1 MVEARQEAAAVRV
14 EELEAELERV
24 RAALAEAEEVLRHR
38 VIGLEQCREVLAG
51 EDAPTVAA
59 VSQKKPVGPRRAVR
73 RGRNRGVV
81 GGLPGVDGRCSGSG
95 RRGVGCP
102 AGGGGA
108 GLGQR
113 VRFPCRGS
121 EGTAETPG
129 LTAAG
134 TYIEMTSRLT
144 EPLLWGLAGTGLRRA
159 GAGQGSQRLTRLR
172 AAGRQAHVRCR
183 AELRLITC
191 AVAGAVGAGA
201 LLIGGALVFFV
212 RRRKA

>member
-1 MVEARQEAAAVRV
+1 
-14 EELEAELERV
+14 
-24 RAALAEAEEVLRHR
+24 
-38 VIGLEQCREVLAG
+38 
-51 EDAPTVAA
+51 
-59 VSQKKPVGPRRAVR
+59 
-73 RGRNRGVV
+73 
-81 GGLPGVDGRCSGSG
+81 
-95 RRGVGCP
+95 
-102 AGGGGA
+102 
-108 GLGQR
+108 
-113 VRFPCRGS
+113 
-121 EGTAETPG
+121 
-129 LTAAG
+129 
-134 TYIEMTSRLT
+134 MTSRLT